1 MDDLKRIQDKLIER
15 NGKLVVKKGI
25 SALDKYVIFSFS
37 NIIIFTIIA
46 LVYQFYTGNEISSTL
61 ITCFFGVFGG
71 ELLMLCM
78 IKRLKLKRG
87 GDTDERFDI

>member
-1 MDDLKRIQDKLIER
+1 MDDLRRVQEKLIQR
-15 NGKLVVKKGI
+15 NGVSTQEKKRI

-46 LVYQFYTGNEISSTL
+46 LVYQFLTDNELSSTL
-61 ITCFFGVFGG
+61 IMSFFGVFGG

-78 IKRLKLKRG
+78 IKRLKLKKG
-87 GDTDERFDI
+87 ESDE

>member
-1 MDDLKRIQDKLIER
+1 MKSGIERLQDKLVER
-15 NGKLVVKKGI
+15 NSPKKKKI
-25 SALDKYVIFSFS
+25 SDLDKYVIFSFS

-46 LVYQFYTGNEISSTL
+46 LAYQFISGQELSGTL

-78 IKRLKLKRG
+78 IKRLKLKK
-87 GDTDERFDI
+87 GDSNERFDI